1 MRLAASKIEELDAAR
16 LVGWKPVVICVCG
29 SAAQTKRPA
38 SRSYSLKTT
47 AVVSLRG
54 IDAQLK
60 TDVCDRAHD
69 CARDPGRVCG
79 QDSVPKLLRLERP
92 CSSFCQRPAEAD
104 PWLGR
109 GPRV

>member
-1 MRLAASKIEELDAAR
+1 MHLAASKRKSLAPPVWLDR
-16 LVGWKPVVICVCG
+16 NPR
-29 SAAQTKRPA
+29 AQTKRRA
-38 SRSYSLKTT
+38 SRSYNLKTT

-54 IDAQLK
+54 IDVQLK
-60 TDVCDRAHD
+60 TDVCDRAD
-69 CARDPGRVCG
+69 YCARDPGRVCG

-109 GPRV
+109 GPGV